1 MSDPSEPLYIGI
13 GGHAVAIDRATGSEL
28 WRTKL
33 KSSSFV
39 TVYSDRG
46 SLYAGAKG
54 ELFCLDRTTGRILW
68 KNTLNGLGFN
78 VITFSGS
85 AATGVTAGF
94 ARIAEQQAAAA
105 GAGASAAGG

>member
-1 MSDPSEPLYIGI
+1 MRTPSEPLYIGV
-13 GGHAVAIDRATGSEL
+13 GSHVVAVDRATGSEL

-46 SLYAGAKG
+46 GLYAGAKG
-54 ELFCLDRTTGRILW
+54 ELFCLDRTTGSILW
-68 KNTLNGLGFN
+68 HNRLNGLGMN

-85 AATGVTAGF
+85 AASGTAAVLDRATTSGPGGRSTG
-94 ARIAEQQAAAA
+94 
-105 GAGASAAGG
+105 